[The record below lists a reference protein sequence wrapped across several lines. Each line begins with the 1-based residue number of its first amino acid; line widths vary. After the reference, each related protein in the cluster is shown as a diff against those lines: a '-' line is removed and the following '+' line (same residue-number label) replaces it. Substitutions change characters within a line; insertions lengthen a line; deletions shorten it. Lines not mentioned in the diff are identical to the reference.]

1 MAKSMVERYEQL
13 LRQDPTSSVF
23 VELAKLLLEKG
34 EAARAIE
41 VCAQGVSHHAGSTV
55 GRVLWG
61 KALIQLGRPAEAME
75 QFDQAIAIE
84 KDNPYAYNLIGEV
97 LLQRGLYRSALP
109 ILRKAVTLQPN
120 DGRVKLWLEQAQQ
133 AVSGGPAPIFADLM
147 GLEKPAEPPPDAVP
161 SETGPQAR
169 PEAAHPSAFEARS
182 AAAAGRV
189 GAEARA
195 RAARPAADGGGA
207 GTASDAQVRPAGA
220 ADAARSSDA
229 QVRGTGIGDGASR
242 AAPSRVRGTG
252 GSDAAPASDARGPT
266 ADAGGDG
273 AQGAT
278 GADAPQGRDAR
289 PAGHATSDA
298 SGGLSPERDSAS
310 GSKQGADAHG
320 GASFGSEAAAPSG
333 SSAGDSLSDFGGA
346 SADGSRDASASNSGD
361 DSSESV
367 DLGGLDD
374 ASGPEAREA
383 SANAQGGLI
392 PELGNEEAPGGSE
405 SLASAGETSP
415 AREASGDSDGLLA
428 DLPDASGAD
437 SAESSARGGGLLGE
451 LPPPEETGARRT
463 VAARAPEPVRAS
475 GGKRSLLDDIPDAAE
490 VHAPSGATKVAASAQ
505 DTEKLAAKYEQ
516 ELREKLA
523 KESAKRSFLARN
535 GVKLASAIVA
545 TVFVVVS
552 VGAFVA
558 YRARQGGQTL
568 KETLDRT
575 SRLVAQDTRASLD
588 EALKQLDRAHEMDD
602 GSSQAW
608 ALTAYVHA
616 ILFADHGMAP
626 DERQKALEALEKTGV
641 KEGFP
646 GLMLATNVLV
656 ADDRGREPARRA
668 LLASTDE
675 STELHALAGSLLL
688 AAKDE
693 KKALERFDRALKASP
708 TNVRA
713 LVSLGGYYLASED
726 HPQALEMFRRA
737 REVSPEHPAA
747 RIGMAESRLA
757 LEQELDEALA
767 DVAPLATDTRLPA
780 ALQARQQL
788 VQGQLLSALG
798 RYDEARTLLSRGA
811 QGPKAFDFQQALGA
825 ASRAA
830 GKLDIAQQAY
840 EAALKL
846 QPKSEDA
853 REGLGRTLLDRDRER
868 EALQRLEPDGGRKVS
883 LVRGAA
889 YARLGDWKHARAELA
904 RTRVNDRYSPEAIAW
919 LALADAADG
928 NGAQAREVLEKALAA
943 LKRPRNDMRVAL
955 GQVYWRERALDKA
968 QTQFEEAM
976 KNPREYEAACSLGR
990 LLLSR
995 GLPDMALAPLTK
1007 AVERN
1012 GAHGEARD
1020 ALGRTLLALGRAPE
1034 ALKQFE
1040 TWQLDNPG
1048 NAAAH
1053 KGFALALYQL
1063 GRRKDADGAVG
1074 RAVKLAPDDAEGQR
1088 IRAAILFAAGD
1099 GAGGFAA
1106 LERSNKLDPKD
1117 PETFCEI
1124 AQAFLRQGNVDN
1136 AEAAFAAARREGPD
1150 VACGRVGELYAQV
1163 PAGGRAAART
1173 LQDLADKAPSVAD
1186 KAFAQT
1192 TIARV
1197 QLGAGAVKEARA
1209 AADEAVKL
1217 APFTGRGYL
1226 ALGLVALKQRQEAPA
1241 KEALLKAV
1249 ELEPTDGLAHLALA
1263 DLLVH
1268 EPSELAR
1275 AVDAYEA
1282 FLRLAGGSS
1291 EASRVKKA
1299 LPILKRKAAK

>member
-147 GLEKPAEPPPDAVP
+147 GLEKPAEPPPDAATAE
-161 SETGPQAR
+161 SGPQAR

-189 GAEARA
+189 GA
-195 RAARPAADGGGA
+195 RAAR
-207 GTASDAQVRPAGA
+207 T
-220 ADAARSSDA
+220 SDA
-229 QVRGTGIGDGASR
+229 QVRGAGAADGARASDSPGRGAARGDGDSPGRERETGRPATAQSLESR
-242 AAPSRVRGTG
+242 ARGDG
-252 GSDAAPASDARGPT
+252 AAPASEARGRA
-266 ADAGGDG
+266 ADDG
-273 AQGAT
+273 AHGAT
-278 GADAPQGRDAR
+278 GSGGTTERDAGA
-289 PAGHATSDA
+289 PASADS
-298 SGGLSPERDSAS
+298 SGDLNPERGSAPGLEP
-310 GSKQGADAHG
+310 GSDAHG
-320 GASFGSEAAAPSG
+320 GSPFGAEDSESGTSRGGDSHAEPG
-333 SSAGDSLSDFGGA
+333 SS
-346 SADGSRDASASNSGD
+346 SADDSRDAASSNSGD
-361 DSSESV
+361 ERSESV

-374 ASGPEAREA
+374 APGRDGASEAEARA
-383 SANAQGGLI
+383 SSSTAQGGLI
-392 PELGNEEAPGGSE
+392 PELGSEEAPDRSE
-405 SLASAGETSP
+405 SLAAAGENSP
-415 AREASGDSDGLLA
+415 ERDSSGDRRGGSDGLLA
-428 DLPDASGAD
+428 DLPEASGEGA
-437 SAESSARGGGLLGE
+437 AAGGGGLLGE

-463 VAARAPEPVRAS
+463 VAARAPEPVRSS

-545 TVFVVVS
+545 TVFVLVS
-552 VGAFVA
+552 VGAFVT

-575 SRLVAQDTRASLD
+575 SRLVSQDTRASLD

-616 ILFADHGMAP
+616 LLFADHGMAP

-713 LVSLGGYYLASED
+713 LVALGGYYLASED

-780 ALQARQQL
+780 ALQSRQQL

-798 RYDEARTLLSRGA
+798 RYDEARALLSRGA

-830 GKLDIAQQAY
+830 GKLDVAQQAY

-846 QPKSEDA
+846 QPKSEEA

-889 YARLGDWKHARAELA
+889 YARLGDWKRARAELA

-919 LALADAADG
+919 LALADAAEG

-1063 GRRKDADGAVG
+1063 GRRKDAEGAVG

-1106 LERSNKLDPKD
+1106 LERANKLDPKD

-1124 AQAFLRQGNVDN
+1124 AQAFLRQDNVDN

-1163 PAGGRAAART
+1163 PAGGRTAART
-1173 LQDLADKAPSVAD
+1173 LQDLADKASSVAD
-1186 KAFAQT
+1186 KAFAQAA
-1192 TIARV
+1192 IARV
-1197 QLGAGAVKEARA
+1197 QLGAGALKEART

-1249 ELEPTDGLAHLALA
+1249 ELEPTDGLAQLALA
-1263 DLLVH
+1263 DLLVR
-1268 EPSELAR
+1268 EPSELTR